1 MKIST
6 FFYTLK
12 QGFVNLF
19 RNKWYSLASIATI
32 SACLF
37 LFGVFYAI
45 IANFTH
51 IVKNVEQG
59 VSVTVF
65 FEPGTTDERM
75 ATIQQLIDGRSEVA
89 DTNFISADQA
99 WEDYQK
105 EYFGDKVEEFIA
117 GYPTNP
123 LADYAN
129 IEVFLNDV
137 SKQGDLVTYIESIED
152 VKETRHSDVTAD
164 TLSGFNLLLT
174 YVSLGIIAILLAV
187 SIFLI
192 SNTVTIGISVRKEEI
207 NIMKYIGATDFFVRA
222 PFVIEGILIGL
233 FGAAIPLVFIYN
245 MYNVVLSFMIE
256 KFEMLSKLLDFLTV
270 HALFEFLLPVSLIV
284 GVGIGFI
291 GSFTTVRKHL
301 HV

>member
-1 MKIST
+1 
-6 FFYTLK
+6 
-12 QGFVNLF
+12 
-19 RNKWYSLASIATI
+19 
-32 SACLF
+32 
-37 LFGVFYAI
+37 
-45 IANFTH
+45 
-51 IVKNVEQG
+51 
-59 VSVTVF
+59 
-65 FEPGTTDERM
+65 M

-89 DTNFISADQA
+89 ATNFISADQA
-99 WEDYQK
+99 WADYQK
-105 EYFGDKVEEFIA
+105 EYFGDKVDEFIA

-137 SKQGDLVTYIESIED
+137 SKQADLVTYIESIED

-233 FGAAIPLVFIYN
+233 FGAAVPLIFIYN
-245 MYNVVLSFMIE
+245 MYNVVLEFMIE
-256 KFEMLSKLLDFLTV
+256 KFEMLSKLLDFLSV

>member
-1 MKIST
+1 MQIST

-12 QGFVNLF
+12 QGIVNLF

-89 DTNFISADQA
+89 ATNFISADQA
-99 WEDYQK
+99 WADYQK
-105 EYFGDKVEEFIA
+105 EYFGDKVDEFIA

-137 SKQGDLVTYIESIED
+137 SKQADLVTYIESIED

-233 FGAAIPLVFIYN
+233 FGAAVPLIFIYN
-245 MYNVVLSFMIE
+245 MYNVVPKFMIE
-256 KFEMLSKLLDFLTV
+256 KFEMLSKLLDFLSV

-291 GSFTTVRKHL
+291 GSKITIRKHL
-301 HV
+301 KV